1 MGWPKIKTFIVL
13 QKVLKTVI
21 ALLLVTQL
29 QAQHSLELTS
39 PDKSIV
45 VHLGFKDSVS
55 YSVELDNKPLVNSSR
70 VSFLTDHMKK
80 AGWKVAK
87 VSRYEKD
94 ETLVPVVFQKT
105 DRIRNHYNALRIVFT
120 NGLSLEWR
128 AFDNGIAWQWS
139 VNKAGG
145 YKVIAEEAG
154 FNFPKGS
161 RAFYPE
167 EDGFYSH
174 NERKYHNYSTDS
186 IDQKLA
192 SLPAL
197 FDINGSKLLINE
209 AGLFNYAGMWLKG
222 NISGGV
228 HAVFPHYPKEK
239 MISGDRDEKVISRE
253 DFIAKRS
260 VNGSLPWRILM
271 IERKDQD
278 LLTNQLVYQ
287 LARPSTGDY
296 SWVKPGKV
304 QWDWWHYNNVY
315 GVNFKAGINNDTYKY
330 YIDFASKNG
339 IEYVLLDEGWCDT
352 KDLMAQSPGIDV
364 AVLADYARSKNVGL
378 LLWTSWLVLDRQLDT
393 ALDMFSKWGIKG
405 IKVDFMQRD
414 DQQMMEYYE
423 KVARSA
429 SARKLLV
436 DFHGACKPTGFL
448 RTYPNVLTSEGVLG
462 NEMSKFSNLVDPDH
476 TLTIPFIRMAAGP
489 MDFTPGGMYN
499 AQKNDFAVIPSEP
512 MTLGT
517 RCNQM
522 AMYVVFESPL
532 QMLCDIPTH
541 YNKEPE
547 CMEFLKSVPV
557 EWKST
562 VPLEGKIGDYVAIAR
577 EAKNGDWY
585 IGGMTDWSGHT
596 SDLNLKFLPEG
607 NWKMKLWKDGPNANQ
622 NAKDYTFE
630 EVNVTRNSI
639 LPILMAKGGGFVARL
654 VKM

>member
-1 MGWPKIKTFIVL
+1 L
-13 QKVLKTVI
+13 QKILKTII
-21 ALLLVTQL
+21 ALLLVTHL
-29 QAQHSLELTS
+29 HAQRTFELTS

-45 VHLGFKDSVS
+45 VHLGVNDSVS
-55 YSVELDNKPLVNSSR
+55 YSVELDNKPLINISR
-70 VSFLTDHMKK
+70 VSFVTDQMKK

-94 ETLVPVVFQKT
+94 ETLVPIVFQKT
-105 DRIRNHYNALRIVFT
+105 DKIRNHYNALRIVFT
-120 NGLSLEWR
+120 NGLALEWR

-139 VNKAGG
+139 VNITGP

-174 NERKYHNYSTDS
+174 NERKYHNYSIDS

-222 NISGGV
+222 NTAGGV

-253 DFIAKRS
+253 DFIAERS

-271 IERKDQD
+271 IERKDQN

-352 KDLMAQSPGIDV
+352 KDLMAQSPDINV
-364 AVLADYARSKNVGL
+364 AVLANYARSKNVGL
-378 LLWTSWLVLDRQLDT
+378 ILWTSWLVLDRQLDT

-423 KVARSA
+423 KVARAA

-547 CMEFLKSVPV
+547 CIEFLRSVPV

-585 IGGMTDWSGHT
+585 IGGMADWSGHT

-622 NAKDYTFE
+622 NAKDYTLE

-639 LPILMAKGGGFVARL
+639 FPILMAKGGGFVARL

>member
-1 MGWPKIKTFIVL
+1 
-13 QKVLKTVI
+13 
-21 ALLLVTQL
+21 
-29 QAQHSLELTS
+29 
-39 PDKSIV
+39 
-45 VHLGFKDSVS
+45 
-55 YSVELDNKPLVNSSR
+55 
-70 VSFLTDHMKK
+70 
-80 AGWKVAK
+80 
-87 VSRYEKD
+87 
-94 ETLVPVVFQKT
+94 
-105 DRIRNHYNALRIVFT
+105 
-120 NGLSLEWR
+120 
-128 AFDNGIAWQWS
+128 
-139 VNKAGG
+139 
-145 YKVIAEEAG
+145 
-154 FNFPKGS
+154 
-161 RAFYPE
+161 
-167 EDGFYSH
+167 
-174 NERKYHNYSTDS
+174 
-186 IDQKLA
+186 
-192 SLPAL
+192 
-197 FDINGSKLLINE
+197 
-209 AGLFNYAGMWLKG
+209 
-222 NISGGV
+222 
-228 HAVFPHYPKEK
+228 
-239 MISGDRDEKVISRE
+239 
-253 DFIAKRS
+253 
-260 VNGSLPWRILM
+260 
-271 IERKDQD
+271 
-278 LLTNQLVYQ
+278 
-287 LARPSTGDY
+287 
-296 SWVKPGKV
+296 VKPGKV
-304 QWDWWHYNNVY
+304 QWEWWHYNNVY

-423 KVARSA
+423 KVARAA

-462 NEMSKFSNLVDPDH
+462 TEMSKFSNLVDPDH

-489 MDFTPGGMYN
+489 IDFTPGGMYN

-562 VPLEGKIGDYVAIAR
+562 IPLEGKIGDYLAIAR

-585 IGGMTDWSGHT
+585 IGAMADWSGHT
-596 SDLNLKFLPEG
+596 SDINLKFLPEG
-607 NWKMKLWKDGPNANQ
+607 NWKLKLWKDGPNANQ

-630 EVNVTRNSI
+630 EMNVTRNSI
-639 LPILMAKGGGFVARL
+639 LPILLAKGGGFVARL
-654 VKM
+654 VKMK

>member
-1 MGWPKIKTFIVL
+1 
-13 QKVLKTVI
+13 
-21 ALLLVTQL
+21 
-29 QAQHSLELTS
+29 
-39 PDKSIV
+39 
-45 VHLGFKDSVS
+45 
-55 YSVELDNKPLVNSSR
+55 VELDNKPLINISR
-70 VSFLTDHMKK
+70 VSFVTDQMKK

-94 ETLVPVVFQKT
+94 ETLVPIVFQKT
-105 DRIRNHYNALRIVFT
+105 DKIRNHYNALRIVFT
-120 NGLSLEWR
+120 NGLALEWR

-139 VNKAGG
+139 VNITGP

-174 NERKYHNYSTDS
+174 NERKYHNYSIDS

-222 NISGGV
+222 NTSGGV

-271 IERKDQD
+271 IERKDQN

-352 KDLMAQSPGIDV
+352 KDLMAQSPDINV
-364 AVLADYARSKNVGL
+364 AVLANYARSKNVGL
-378 LLWTSWLVLDRQLDT
+378 ILWTSWLVLDRQLDT

-423 KVARSA
+423 KVARAA

-547 CMEFLKSVPV
+547 CIEFLRSVPV

-585 IGGMTDWSGHT
+585 IGGMADWSGHT

-639 LPILMAKGGGFVARL
+639 FPILMAKGGGFVARL